1 MKSVLR
7 MSVKGA
13 LLMSLVA
20 IALASVDPAYAL
32 VYWGTLLAV
41 TAGRKSSKMPVK
53 KEPTSDG
60 RR

>member
-41 TAGRKSSKMPVK
+41 TAVRESFKMPVK